1 MERGQAV
8 QLNSYAGSRQRRRH
22 SCSRVVG
29 VQGSGDGGGQ
39 FNGWKHM
46 GSPSCEGHHWHR
58 FHFIGP
64 TIICTCPP
72 VRTSHLLKFR
82 LIRYLS

>member
-46 GSPSCEGHHWHR
+46 AALHAKAIIGIV
-58 FHFIGP
+58 FISLAQRLSVP
-64 TIICTCPP
+64 VHLRALHIC
-72 VRTSHLLKFR
+72 
-82 LIRYLS
+82 